1 MLESLMKFGAHK
13 VNYFEPKIQMNPRSF
28 GFYVRA
34 ELRSGE
40 AISRSAK
47 YQLQAGLAVISAK
60 NEMQNLAGIYMDVDV
75 LSNPQRPAF
84 LQMKQDMITGLFRRL
99 FVMDSSSLLGEP
111 GADEDLIRLFEL
123 VGGFELFTCSQGECV
138 PVRFLPD
145 WISLAV

>member
-1 MLESLMKFGAHK
+1 
-13 VNYFEPKIQMNPRSF
+13 
-28 GFYVRA
+28 
-34 ELRSGE
+34 
-40 AISRSAK
+40 
-47 YQLQAGLAVISAK
+47 LAVISAK

-84 LQMKQDMITGLFRRL
+84 LQMKQDMIAGLFRRL
-99 FVMDSSSLLGEP
+99 FVMDSSALLGEP

-123 VGGFELFTCSQGECV
+123 VGGFELFTCNQGECV